1 MLDRLSRYSI
11 PLRSKLLHPHKEP
24 VVVILFWYPQTQNQ
38 DSPCGLLLHLQS
50 IVAMLPAILAVQGG
64 KKMNLKDS
72 ALISAGIE
80 PVFFI
85 VVDILWI

>member
-24 VVVILFWYPQTQNQ
+24 VVVVLFWYPQTQNQ
-38 DSPCGLLLHLQS
+38 DSPRGLLLHLQS

-64 KKMNLKDS
+64 KKN
-72 ALISAGIE
+72 E
-80 PVFFI
+80 PERFCTNFSWNRASF
-85 VVDILWI
+85 LHSG